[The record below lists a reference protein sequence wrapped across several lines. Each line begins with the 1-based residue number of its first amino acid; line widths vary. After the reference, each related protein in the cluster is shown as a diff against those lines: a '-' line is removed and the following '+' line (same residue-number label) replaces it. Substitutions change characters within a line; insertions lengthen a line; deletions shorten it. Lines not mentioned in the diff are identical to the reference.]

1 LHVAPPYI
9 FLNSEY
15 QNSEKIAIR
24 NLNIPHPAPL
34 PSRER
39 GIQGNWFHQMKEE
52 KNDFFWGSAGDGF
65 DEFMGRCRLC

>member
-1 LHVAPPYI
+1 LHGAPPYI
-9 FLNSEY
+9 SLNSEY

-39 GIQGNWFHQMKEE
+39 GIQGNWFHQMEKE
-52 KNDFFWGSAGDGF
+52 KNNLFW
-65 DEFMGRCRLC
+65 RLAKDSFKGI

>member
-1 LHVAPPYI
+1 LHVTPPYI

-39 GIQGNWFHQMKEE
+39 GIQGNWFHQMEEE
-52 KNDFFWGSAGDGF
+52 KNHFFWRFAEDGF
-65 DEFMGRCRLC
+65 DG